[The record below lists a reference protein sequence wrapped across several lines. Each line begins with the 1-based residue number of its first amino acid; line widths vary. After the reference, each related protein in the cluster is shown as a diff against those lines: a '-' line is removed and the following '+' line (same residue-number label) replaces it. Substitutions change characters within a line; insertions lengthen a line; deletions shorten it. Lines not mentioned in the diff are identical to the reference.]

1 MADFYFPQRGIFAVG
16 RVFVKPSTE
25 IAASPDF
32 SSSIDGMDVKE
43 VLLPG
48 VGLRYEFAS
57 HEGDRIG
64 IIAGAAATSR
74 SSYTA
79 RGP

>member
-1 MADFYFPQRGIFAVG
+1 M
-16 RVFVKPSTE
+16 FVKPSTE

-48 VGLRYEFAS
+48 WACATSSQATKVTGS
-57 HEGDRIG
+57 GSSP
-64 IIAGAAATSR
+64 GAAATSR